1 MSAQGALWR
10 GGGRCRFRVW
20 APREQEVA
28 VHLLEGDRV
37 EKLTPAD
44 LGYHEAIVEDVEPG
58 ARYRYVLGDDEFA
71 DPASRWQPDG
81 VHGPSAVLALSS
93 LGPSDAGFT
102 NHRLERSV
110 FYELHVGT
118 FTADGTFDAAIEHLD
133 DLVDLGITTVELMP
147 IAEFPGSRNWGY
159 DGVLPYAAASA
170 YGGPHGF
177 ARFVEACHARGL
189 AVCLDVVY
197 NHMGPEGG
205 VLERFGPYFTD
216 RHQTPWG
223 AAINVDGPHSD
234 EVRRYL
240 IDNALMWVRDFRV
253 DALRLDAIHG
263 IFDMSP
269 YPFLRAL
276 AEEVHAAAKATDR
289 RIHLIAESETNDP
302 GVVADPSRGGLGMDA
317 QWSDD
322 FHHALHAVVTGERD
336 GYYVD
341 YGTMD
346 ALGRAITQGFAYQ
359 GQYSAYRRRAHGAPA
374 PNLRGRHLVVCAQ
387 NHDQVGNRPA
397 GERLSVLIPF
407 ERQKV
412 VAGLVVLQPCV
423 PLLFMG
429 EEYGETAPFLYFV
442 THSESELIEAVREGR
457 AREFAGFGWAAEP
470 PDPQDER
477 TFERSKLDRSLS
489 RSPQH
494 RALWGLHRELL
505 SMRRSVPALASAS
518 NDTAAVRVDES
529 TRIVRMRRWTND
541 DEAVVIANLG
551 TEDTTID
558 VSTLGGLWRVLLD
571 TADER
576 WGGPGRLTPEEL
588 GEGSAARV
596 RPDSLVVLH
605 HSEESA

>member
-1 MSAQGALWR
+1 
-10 GGGRCRFRVW
+10 VW
-20 APREQEVA
+20 APLDEQVA

-37 EKLTPAD
+37 EKLTPSSS
-44 LGYHEAIVEDVEPG
+44 GYHEAIVDDLEPG
-58 ARYRYVLGDDEFA
+58 ALYRYVLGDDEVA
-71 DPASRWQPDG
+71 DPAARWQPDG
-81 VHGPSAVLALSS
+81 VHGPSAVLDASAFAW
-93 LGPSDAGFT
+93 SDAGFT
-102 NHRLERSV
+102 NPRLERSV

-118 FTADGTFDAAIEHLD
+118 FTEQGTFDAAVEHLD
-133 DLVDLGITTVELMP
+133 DLVDLGITTVEVMP
-147 IAEFPGSRNWGY
+147 IAEFPGARNWGY

-177 ARFVEACHARGL
+177 ARFVDACHARGL

-216 RHQTPWG
+216 RYRTPWG
-223 AAINVDGPHSD
+223 SAINVDGPQSD

-240 IDNALMWVRDFRV
+240 VDNALMWVRDFRV

-269 YPFLRAL
+269 YPFLRSL
-276 AEEVHAAAKATDR
+276 AEEVHAAAEATDR
-289 RIHLIAESETNDP
+289 RIYVIAESESNDP
-302 GVVADPSRGGLGMDA
+302 RVVADPVRGGLGMDA

-322 FHHALHAVVTGERD
+322 FHHALHAAITGERG
-336 GYYVD
+336 GYYAD
-341 YGTMD
+341 YGTIG
-346 ALGRAITQGFAYQ
+346 ALERAITQGFVYQ
-359 GQYSAYRRRAHGAPA
+359 GQYSAYRRRSHGAPA
-374 PNLRGRHLVVCAQ
+374 PNVRGRHLLVCAQ
-387 NHDQVGNRPA
+387 NHDQVGNRPD

-412 VAGLVVLQPCV
+412 VAGLVLLQPSV

-429 EEYGETAPFLYFV
+429 EEYGEIAPFLYFV
-442 THSESELIEAVREGR
+442 SHSDPDLIDAVRRGR
-457 AREFAGFGWAAEP
+457 AREFAGFGWGTEP

-477 TFERSKLDRSLS
+477 TFERSKLDRSLR
-489 RSPQH
+489 RSPQNG
-494 RALWGLHRELL
+494 ALWELHRELL
-505 SMRRSVPALASAS
+505 SLRRTVPALASAS

-529 TRIVRMRRWTND
+529 TRILRMRRWTND

-551 TEDTTID
+551 THDTTID
-558 VSTLGGLWRVLLD
+558 VSTLGGLWRVVLD

-588 GEGSAARV
+588 GEGSIARV